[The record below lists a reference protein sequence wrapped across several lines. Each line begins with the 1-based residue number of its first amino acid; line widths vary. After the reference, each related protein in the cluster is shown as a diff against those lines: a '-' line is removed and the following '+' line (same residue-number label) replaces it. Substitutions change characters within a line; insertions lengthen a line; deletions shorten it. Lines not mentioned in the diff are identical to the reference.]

1 MISKKIILP
10 LFILVAL
17 TQLYVPSKMI
27 FDREEILETGT
38 DYKFSTAPIDPSDP
52 FRGKYIILS
61 YKDNVVAV
69 KDEKSWIA
77 GETVYVSLETDEDGF
92 AKITS
97 VSKEKPSENQNF
109 LKAKVSTVSSDGTN
123 KLTIYYPFDRYYMEE
138 SKAYDAELVYTK
150 SLQDTTKRTYALVRI
165 KNGDAVLKDVLIDEI
180 SIREIVKE
188 RQQSTNKTILKK

>member
-17 TQLYVPSKMI
+17 AQLYVPSKMI

-52 FRGKYIILS
+52 FRGKYIVLS

-77 GETVYVSLETDEDGF
+77 GETVYVSLVTDEDGF
-92 AKITS
+92 AKIAS

-109 LKAKVSTVSSDGTN
+109 LKANVSTVSSDGTN
-123 KLTIYYPFDRYYMEE
+123 KLNIYFPFDRYYMEE

-150 SLQDTTKRTYALVRI
+150 SLQDTTQVTYALVSI
-165 KNGDAVLKDVLIDEI
+165 KNGEAVLKDVLIDGI
-180 SIREIVKE
+180 SIKEIVKE
-188 RQQSTNKTILKK
+188 KQQNNK